1 MALATLMVAV
11 FILEVVLQMSRQP
24 QVIEWLA
31 LSGNGLREGR
41 VWTLVTHLFLHA
53 NLLHLL
59 VNLLGLWFL
68 GPEVEIL
75 LGRARY
81 LAVYVVSGVCGGL
94 LQTAFAAPNSELV
107 GASGA
112 VCGLLLAFTTMN
124 PELPLRALIFFVLP
138 VSAKA
143 RTLGWGLMV
152 FSLACALLHLFPQIG
167 HLAHLG
173 GAVGGAVL
181 TRVFGFAPR
190 RPRRAAGTVFLR
202 PEELDELLARI
213 NEEGMESLSKDEQ
226 RSLAALAAGKGRRR
240 P

>member
-1 MALATLMVAV
+1 VALAGLTVSVFAFEVLM
-11 FILEVVLQMSRQP
+11 QMNRQP
-24 QVIEWLA
+24 QVLELFA
-31 LSGNGLREGR
+31 LSANGLREGR

-75 LGRARY
+75 MGRARY
-81 LAVYVVSGVCGGL
+81 LAVYLVSGVCGGL

-107 GASGA
+107 GASGS
-112 VCGLLLAFTTMN
+112 VCGILLAFTTMN

-138 VSAKA
+138 ISTKA

-152 FSLACALLHLFPQIG
+152 FSLACALLHLLPQIG

-181 TRVFGFAPR
+181 TRMFGLAPR
-190 RPRRAAGTVFLR
+190 RQPRTAPGVGLR

-213 NEEGMESLSKDEQ
+213 SREGMESLSRDEQ
-226 RSLAALAAGKGRRR
+226 RQLAAFASGKGRRR
-240 P
+240 S